1 MKDMNFAPVPDGEQV
16 TDETFENLSDN
27 KGDYEDDR

>member
-1 MKDMNFAPVPDGEQV
+1 MDEKSFAPAPDGEQI
-16 TDETFENLSDN
+16 TEATFENLTGN